1 MLKPVI
7 YAPLFMPRYLCTTI
21 LISLFL
27 SAPALADEPLKG
39 RAEANW
45 RYGSER
51 SILMTEFWVPIA
63 QDEDGVFYGD
73 LRMMGDDQDNREG
86 NLGVGYRQ
94 ITTVPF
100 LDKKGVIGINGWL
113 DRRITERG
121 SKFHQVTAGAEWLG
135 ESVDLRLNGYIPLSD
150 AREIETP
157 NANPQAPALAG
168 TGIVVDTNGRVLEE
182 PQHGFDIEL
191 GWELGSQFDFIRENT
206 DSFRVYGGAY
216 YFDGEHTENVAGWR
230 TRFTADVSEN
240 VQIGARFQR
249 DDERGSQGFLEAT
262 FRFPF
267 GNKKSY
273 RREGL
278 RARLDES
285 PERDIDIVTGTQV
298 TDTGDR
304 VAVVNKATGQAQE
317 ILTVDN
323 TAAGGGDG
331 SAENPFNT
339 LAAAEAAASA
349 HTIIYVKRGDGTSTN
364 QNQGITLN
372 KTGQQLIGSG
382 ANFVF
387 DSGTFTT
394 ANGGTPTSL
403 LIAAA
408 GAAPTIGN
416 VNALG
421 DGVRITADNVSVA
434 GLTIDNGGTGRDG
447 IVVEAD
453 GAAASAQNI
462 TIQNVTTQNA
472 RMGIYLHG
480 TNSGAVSAKV
490 QNSVTTSNSQH
501 GIAVYDDTDDTFEVD
516 LGGGSMGSVGN
527 NVLAGNTLEDLA
539 IDYDGRTLAAMN
551 NWWGQASGPDTD
563 TPDIGIAPQIYYG
576 APINDGL
583 VGHWTF
589 DAEWTTNTTAYDR
602 SGQGNNGTLQGGL
615 SLADMT
621 SASYRQGLSFDGNN
635 DKIVIAHDPD
645 FETENFTSLTYF
657 TLLSDPN
664 TNASNNWRSF
674 LNMGSTSASSTGWD
688 IVLEQH
694 RGLQFDLGNSGVTVR
709 SGGINVGLAIGTP
722 IAVGFSFDDTT
733 KDREIY
739 IDGASFLKTNL
750 PAVNYAP
757 NTSANFGISAGVNAG
772 PTPNGAGY
780 VNGLYDEVRIYNRAI
795 TAPEVAEL
803 YRMNTSS
810 VVNTGSFLT
819 TAP

>member
-1 MLKPVI
+1 MIKMMDKCYNLLFI
-7 YAPLFMPRYLCTTI
+7 PLMPRYLCTTM
-21 LISLFL
+21 LTSLFL
-27 SAPALADEPLKG
+27 SAPALAGEPLKG
-39 RAEANW
+39 RAEVNW

-51 SILMTEFWVPIA
+51 SILMSEFWVPIA

-94 ITTVPF
+94 ITTLPF
-100 LDKKGVIGINGWL
+100 LDKKGVVGINGWL

-121 SKFHQVTAGAEWLG
+121 SHFHQVTAGAEWLG

-150 AREIETP
+150 AREIEIP
-157 NANPQAPALAG
+157 NANPQAPALSG
-168 TGIVVDTNGRVLEE
+168 TGIVVDTNGKVLEE

-191 GWELGSQFDFIRENT
+191 GWELGSQFDFIRDNT
-206 DSFRVYGGAY
+206 DSLRVYGGAY
-216 YFDGEHTENVAGWR
+216 YFDGDHTENVAGWR
-230 TRFTADVSEN
+230 TRFTADVTEN

-262 FRFPF
+262 IRFPF
-267 GNKKSY
+267 GQKKSY

-285 PERDIDIVTGTQV
+285 PERDIDIVTGDV
-298 TDTGDR
+298 VIDAGDR
-304 VAVVNKATGQAQE
+304 VAVVNKETGQAQE
-317 ILTVDN
+317 VLTVDN

-339 LAAAEAAASA
+339 LAAAESAASA
-349 HTIIYVKRGDGTSTN
+349 HTIIYVRRGDGTSAG

-382 ANFVF
+382 TNFIF

-394 ANGGTPTSL
+394 ANGATPTSFV
-403 LIAAA
+403 IAAA

-421 DGVRITADNVSVA
+421 DGVRVTADDVMVA
-434 GLTIDNGGTGRDG
+434 GLTVDNGGTGRDG

-490 QNSVTTSNSQH
+490 QNSVTTGNSQH

-516 LGGGSMGSVGN
+516 LGGGSMGSAGN
-527 NVLAGNTLEDLA
+527 NFLAGNTLEDLA

-563 TPDIGIAPQIYYG
+563 DPSVGIAPQIYYG

-589 DAEWTTNTTAYDR
+589 DTEWTTNTTAYDR
-602 SGQGNNGTLQGGL
+602 SGNGNDGTLQGGL
-615 SLADMT
+615 SLADQVT
-621 SASYRQGLSFDGNN
+621 GQNRQALDLKGTNDQVTIPHSASLLISDGISILTWVNASPQVADPWSSYIQKDRGGDGWFLSARSNTADSHARVDTDAGLNDTILITGGLDNNWNQIGVTMDSGTMETYMNLNNLTNPYNQGSGFG
-635 DKIVIAHDPD
+635 
-645 FETENFTSLTYF
+645 
-657 TLLSDPN
+657 
-664 TNASNNWRSF
+664 NASNIYI
-674 LNMGSTSASSTGWD
+674 GS
-688 IVLEQH
+688 
-694 RGLQFDLGNSGVTVR
+694 
-709 SGGINVGLAIGTP
+709 SGGSNYFTGT
-722 IAVGFSFDDTT
+722 
-733 KDREIY
+733 
-739 IDGASFLKTNL
+739 IDET
-750 PAVNYAP
+750 
-757 NTSANFGISAGVNAG
+757 
-772 PTPNGAGY
+772 
-780 VNGLYDEVRIYNRAI
+780 RIYSRALDASEISELNR
-795 TAPEVAEL
+795 
-803 YRMNTSS
+803 MDTSS
-810 VVNTGSFLT
+810 VVNMGSFLT
-819 TAP
+819 SAP